1 MPAPARIQPTAYDA
15 QGQPV
20 APEDAPRLVAEGKAG
35 YQKGARVWVQND
47 TGQLGTVDASEAS
60 QAPVLSQGQLEQ
72 LLLKRDAESTSGLVK
87 TGAEGVVR
95 GATLGF
101 AGPEQFYDSEGRKNA
116 AARQK
121 YNPTLAAGSELAGA
135 VGGTIAAGLLTG
147 GSGAA
152 AGGEITAGRLA
163 AMAGRGALTPLRA
176 ATALGEG
183 AEALATAAGAGK
195 SIIGTG
201 LRMGA
206 RGLAEG
212 AVMGAGHEVSQAAL
226 EDVPLTAERLLAG
239 AWDGAKVGGAFGLG
253 LGVLGAGVGKAGRAI
268 MGRVSESGDDIGKAT
283 GTWAENATFKQHVG
297 NNGKI
302 YDQATNF
309 GQDMARPARIGR
321 KLLDADMPV
330 APKAALKRADE
341 LARGAGQR
349 MEAVVKSVDDA
360 GVMADASA
368 VLRTVDDQVAKI
380 REVPFGDAQA
390 VADRVERNLA
400 PFRARYAARAA
411 GDKLD
416 ELGLVN
422 ARYARDG
429 LREESMQFARK
440 AYAQKPELFP
450 GPKMSAAERA
460 QQIATKEVQP
470 VRIELYPGEAPALG
484 DGRHRMLAAM
494 EAGAKDIRA
503 KVVTY
508 DEAGN
513 VLNQTDRLVS
523 LAGQPAAANPSQIK
537 LSELWELR
545 KELDKSISFETAQ
558 RGPAKEALMDVRNAF
573 RSELDATIARA
584 ADAAQGDPGLL
595 KAWKAAAEDYGDFAL
610 IKKSLK
616 QLINRQSKNRAISA
630 SDYGSGGAAGIL
642 MGVLSGSPI
651 TGMATTAAVSG
662 VHKLVRE
669 RGLGVMAKIVDRTGG
684 VATNMETAAKVAA
697 MVESPKR
704 IVIPAA
710 VNVTKQ
716 FERYSA
722 ALNEANADP
731 AKFAERM
738 ASATADL
745 SLRTPELAQQVQQTM
760 LGDLAY
766 LNQLRPQPASR
777 KGTTLTPLAVKP
789 EFYSF
794 NQQKAFVDAAVALD
808 NPLSVFD
815 AIAHG
820 ELPLTGLAALKA
832 RRPALFNDMRQT
844 VVKYTMTRQE
854 ELPFSRRILLGTS
867 FDFPADWS
875 MANVAAI
882 QMSLATPEKK
892 PNDPTAAPS
901 KLNKDPGEE
910 IAPGGF

>member
-1 MPAPARIQPTAYDA
+1 MAEPAAHIQPTAYDLN
-15 QGQPV
+15 GQPV

-35 YQKGARVWVQND
+35 YQKGARVWVRNE
-47 TGQLGTVDASEAS
+47 TGQLGTVDASEAA
-60 QAPVLSQGQLEQ
+60 QAPVLSQSQLEQ
-72 LLLKRDAESTSGLVK
+72 LLQKREAESTSGLVK
-87 TGAEGVVR
+87 TGAEGLVR

-101 AGPEQFYDSEGRKNA
+101 AGPEQFYDAEGRKNA

-121 YNPTLAAGSELAGA
+121 YNPTLSAGSELVGA

-147 GSGAA
+147 GAGAGTA
-152 AGGEITAGRLA
+152 AEGTGARLA
-163 AMAGRGALTPLRA
+163 ALAGRSALTPIRA
-176 ATALGEG
+176 ASLLGEG
-183 AEALATAAGAGK
+183 AEAVATGLGAGEG
-195 SIIGTG
+195 IIGTG

-330 APKAALKRADE
+330 APRPALRRAEE
-341 LARGAGQR
+341 LVRDSGKR
-349 MEAVVKSVDDA
+349 MEAVVQAVDDA
-360 GVMADASA
+360 GITADAGA
-368 VLRTVDDQVAKI
+368 VIKTVDDQIAKI
-380 REVPFGDAQA
+380 REIPFGDAQA

-400 PFRARYAARAA
+400 PFRERYGSSVVLR
-411 GDKLD
+411 
-416 ELGLVN
+416 EV
-422 ARYARDG
+422 DG
-429 LREESMQFARK
+429 L
-440 AYAQKPELFP
+440 P
-450 GPKMSAAERA
+450 GRIVDAGGPPK
-460 QQIATKEVQP
+460 
-470 VRIELYPGEAPALG
+470 
-484 DGRHRMLAAM
+484 
-494 EAGAKDIRA
+494 
-503 KVVTY
+503 
-508 DEAGN
+508 
-513 VLNQTDRLVS
+513 
-523 LAGQPAAANPSQIK
+523 QIK
-537 LSELWELR
+537 LSELWDLR

-573 RSELDATIARA
+573 RSELDATVARA
-584 ADAAQGDPGLL
+584 ADAAQGDPTLL
-595 KAWKAAAEDYGDFAL
+595 KAWKQAAEDYGDMSL

-642 MGVLSGSPI
+642 MGVLSGSPVA
-651 TGMATTAAVSG
+651 GLATSAVTSG
-662 VHKLVRE
+662 VHKLIRE
-669 RGLGVMAKIVDRTGG
+669 RGLGVMAKIADRAGG
-684 VATNMETAAKVAA
+684 VAGNMETAAKVAA
-697 MVESPKR
+697 MVETPKR
-704 IVIPAA
+704 LATPVA
-710 VNVTKQ
+710 VNVTQQ

-722 ALNEANADP
+722 ALQEANADP

-766 LNQLRPQPASR
+766 LNQLHPQPASR

-789 EFYSF
+789 EYYSF
-794 NQQKAFVDAAVALD
+794 NQQKAFVDAAIALD

-820 ELPLTGLAALKA
+820 ELPLVGISALKA
-832 RRPALFNDMRQT
+832 RRPALFGEMRQT
-844 VVKYTMTRQE
+844 VVKYTMTRKE

-882 QMSLATPEKK
+882 QLSLATPEKK

-901 KLNKDPGEE
+901 KLNKDPGED

>member
-1 MPAPARIQPTAYDA
+1 MAAPATHIQPTAYDA
-15 QGQPV
+15 NGQPV

-101 AGPEQFYDSEGRKNA
+101 AGPEQFYDAEGRKNA

-147 GSGAA
+147 GAGAGTA
-152 AGGEITAGRLA
+152 AESTGARLA
-163 AMAGRGALTPLRA
+163 ALAGRSALTPIRA
-176 ATALGEG
+176 ASLLGEG
-183 AEALATAAGAGK
+183 AEAAATGLGAGEG
-195 SIIGTG
+195 IIGTG

-268 MGRVSESGDDIGKAT
+268 MGRVSETGEELGQAT
-283 GTWAENATFKQHVG
+283 GSWAENATFKQHVG

-330 APKAALKRADE
+330 APRPALRRAEE
-341 LARGAGQR
+341 LVRDAGKR
-349 MEAVVKSVDDA
+349 MEAVVQAVDDA
-360 GVMADASA
+360 GITADAGA
-368 VLRTVDDQVAKI
+368 VIKTVDDQIAKI
-380 REVPFGDAQA
+380 REIPFGDAQA
-390 VADRVERNLA
+390 VADRVERNIA
-400 PFRARYAARAA
+400 PFRERYGQQVGAVSREAEPQLFGRSGYGAA
-411 GDKLD
+411 
-416 ELGLVN
+416 
-422 ARYARDG
+422 
-429 LREESMQFARK
+429 
-440 AYAQKPELFP
+440 
-450 GPKMSAAERA
+450 
-460 QQIATKEVQP
+460 
-470 VRIELYPGEAPALG
+470 PGEMTAQVTPPA
-484 DGRHRMLAAM
+484 
-494 EAGAKDIRA
+494 
-503 KVVTY
+503 
-508 DEAGN
+508 
-513 VLNQTDRLVS
+513 
-523 LAGQPAAANPSQIK
+523 QIK
-537 LSELWELR
+537 LSELWDLR

-573 RSELDATIARA
+573 RSELDATVARA
-584 ADAAQGDPGLL
+584 ADAAEGDPGLL
-595 KAWKAAAEDYGDFAL
+595 RAWKSAAEDYSDMSL

-630 SDYGSGGAAGIL
+630 SDYGAGGAVGLLSGIL
-642 MGVLSGSPI
+642 SGNPVM
-651 TGMATTAAVSG
+651 GMAASAVTSG
-662 VHKLVRE
+662 VHKLIRE
-669 RGLGVMAKIVDRTGG
+669 RGLGVMAKIADRAGG
-684 VATNMETAAKVAA
+684 VAGNMETAAKVAA
-697 MVESPKR
+697 MVETPKR
-704 IVIPAA
+704 LATPVAL
-710 VNVTKQ
+710 NVKQQ

-722 ALNEANADP
+722 ALQEANADP

-745 SLRTPELAQQVQQTM
+745 SLRTPELAQQVQKTM
-760 LGDLAY
+760 MGDLAY
-766 LNQLRPQPASR
+766 LTQLHPQPASR
-777 KGTTLTPLAVKP
+777 KGNTLTPMAVKP
-789 EFYSF
+789 EYYSF
-794 NQQKAFVDAAVALD
+794 NQQKAFVDAAIALD

-820 ELPLTGLAALKA
+820 ELPLTGLSALKA
-832 RRPALFNDMRQT
+832 RRPALFGEMRQT
-844 VVKYTMTRQE
+844 VVKYTMTRKE
-854 ELPFSRRILLGTS
+854 ELPFGRRILLGTS

>member
-1 MPAPARIQPTAYDA
+1 MAAPATHIQPTAYDA
-15 QGQPV
+15 NGQPV

-87 TGAEGVVR
+87 TGAEGLVR

-152 AGGEITAGRLA
+152 AGGEMTAGRLA
-163 AMAGRGALTPLRA
+163 ALAGRQALTPFRA

-183 AEALATAAGAGK
+183 AEALATAAGVGNGILGA
-195 SIIGTG
+195 G

-268 MGRVSESGDDIGKAT
+268 MGRVSESGDDLGKAT

-349 MEAVVKSVDDA
+349 MEAVVKAVDDA
-360 GVMADASA
+360 GVLADAGA
-368 VLRTVDDQVAKI
+368 VIQAVDDQVAKI
-380 REVPFGDAQA
+380 REIPFGDAQA
-390 VADRVERNLA
+390 VADRVERNIA
-400 PFRARYAARAA
+400 PFRERYGQQVAAIS
-411 GDKLD
+411 
-416 ELGLVN
+416 
-422 ARYARDG
+422 
-429 LREESMQFARK
+429 RETTAPTRGMGGSFG
-440 AYAQKPELFP
+440 
-450 GPKMSAAERA
+450 GPAE
-460 QQIATKEVQP
+460 
-470 VRIELYPGEAPALG
+470 ALG
-484 DGRHRMLAAM
+484 V
-494 EAGAKDIRA
+494 EVIPPK
-503 KVVTY
+503 
-508 DEAGN
+508 
-513 VLNQTDRLVS
+513 
-523 LAGQPAAANPSQIK
+523 QIK
-537 LSELWELR
+537 LSEFWELR

-630 SDYGSGGAAGIL
+630 SDYGSGGAAGVL
-642 MGVLSGSPI
+642 MGVLSGSPL

-669 RGLGVMAKIVDRTGG
+669 RGLGVMAKIVDRAGG
-684 VATNMETAAKVAA
+684 VASNMETAAKVAA

-704 IVIPAA
+704 LAVPVA
-710 VNVTKQ
+710 VNVSKQ

-766 LNQLRPQPASR
+766 LNQLHPQPATR
-777 KGTTLTPLAVKP
+777 KGNTLTPMAIKP

-820 ELPLTGLAALKA
+820 ELPLTGLSALKA
-832 RRPALFNDMRQT
+832 RRPALFGEMRQT
-844 VVKYTMTRQE
+844 VVKYTMTRKE

-882 QMSLATPEKK
+882 QMSLAAPEKK

-901 KLNKDPGEE
+901 KINKDPGEE